1 VPRERAGRPSLEL
14 CWPEHD
20 AARCREAVRALCHHV
35 AAAGGRALAVGGCV
49 RDSLLGRPATDLDLE
64 VFGLSLEQLEAVVA
78 PHFRVSRVGRS
89 FPILRVHG
97 LPIDLGVPWR
107 NRASREVDLAATP
120 RHAALR
126 RDFTINAIALDPLTD
141 ELIDPLGGEADLR
154 ARRLRHTSERFDE
167 DPLRVLR
174 AMQLVARFGLDV
186 DPETLARCRA
196 LRGAPLPR
204 ERVFAEWRRLLLEG
218 VEVSRGLGLLRE
230 TGWLRDLPELEALVG
245 CPQDPEWH
253 PEGCVWTHTLHA
265 LDAFARERVGDERED
280 LTVGLAVLCHDLG
293 KPATTR
299 REPGGRIASPG
310 HEKAGEEPTRRLL
323 ARWTDESRLTEAVV
337 RLVAAHLAPYQLYR
351 AQAGDA
357 AIRRLARRVGRI
369 DLLVRVARADWRGR
383 PPRGSEPF
391 AAGAWLE
398 ERARHLEALERAPT
412 PLVRGRDLIALG
424 LAPGPE
430 LGRVLEACYEAQLA
444 GGFGA
449 REAGLAFAKR
459 EIARRGLAP
468 DRARAGSD
476 RGRGEPGAR
485 SRRED

>member
-1 VPRERAGRPSLEL
+1 MEL

-20 AARCREAVRALCHHV
+20 AARCRETTRALCHQV

-49 RDSLLGRPATDLDLE
+49 RDSLLGRPAADLDLE
-64 VFGLSLEQLEAVVA
+64 VFGLSLEQLEAIVA
-78 PHFRVSRVGRS
+78 LHFGVSRVGRS
-89 FPILRVHG
+89 FPILRLDG

-107 NRASREVDLAATP
+107 DRASRDVDLAATP
-120 RHAALR
+120 LTAALR
-126 RDFTINAIALDPLTD
+126 RDFTINAIALDPLTG
-141 ELIDPLGGEADLR
+141 ELLDPLGGEADLR
-154 ARRLRHTSERFDE
+154 ARRLRHTSDRFDE

-218 VEVSRGLGLLRE
+218 VEISRGLRFLRE
-230 TGWLRDLPELEALVG
+230 AGWLRDLPELEALVG

-265 LDAFARERVGDERED
+265 LDAFAGERVGDERED

-299 REPGGRIASPG
+299 REPGGRITSRG
-310 HEKAGEEPTRRLL
+310 HEEAGVEPTRRLL
-323 ARWTDESRLTEAVV
+323 ARWTNESRLVEGVV
-337 RLVAAHLAPYQLYR
+337 RLVAAHLAPHQLYR
-351 AQAGDA
+351 ASAGNA

-369 DLLVRVARADWRGR
+369 DLLVRVAGADWRGR

-391 AAGAWLE
+391 VAGEWLQD
-398 ERARHLEALERAPT
+398 RARLLHALDRAP
-412 PLVRGRDLIALG
+412 PRLVRGRDLIALG

-430 LGRVLEACYEAQLA
+430 LGAVLEACYQAQLD
-444 GGFGA
+444 GGFGT
-449 REAGLAFAKR
+449 RDQGRAFAKR
-459 EIARRGLAP
+459 EIARRGLSTDP
-468 DRARAGSD
+468 ARATPEDDGRE
-476 RGRGEPGAR
+476 RGQRLR
-485 SRRED
+485 DED